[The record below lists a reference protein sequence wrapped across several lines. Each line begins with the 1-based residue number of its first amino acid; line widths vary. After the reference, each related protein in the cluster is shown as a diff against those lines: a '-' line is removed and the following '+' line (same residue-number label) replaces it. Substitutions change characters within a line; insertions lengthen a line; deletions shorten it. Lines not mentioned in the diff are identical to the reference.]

1 MAGSF
6 VSSQSLASTLQ
17 LLPAS
22 TKAVVASAFVGL
34 GVELVYK
41 ARNPAL
47 CFTYREPIDA
57 DVFEASA
64 VGTPSV
70 ALALEV
76 GEAAQSSA
84 KLMRPTG
91 RQAFL
96 RVTATRNICLTFA
109 RNEGICVLLVLNR
122 YFAD

>member
-1 MAGSF
+1 M
-6 VSSQSLASTLQ
+6 SSQSLASTLQ

-57 DVFEASA
+57 DVFE
-64 VGTPSV
+64 V
-70 ALALEV
+70 
-76 GEAAQSSA
+76 
-84 KLMRPTG
+84 RPACT
-91 RQAFL
+91 
-96 RVTATRNICLTFA
+96 RVQRS
-109 RNEGICVLLVLNR
+109 LNR
-122 YFAD
+122 RACDMHAPNE